1 MKINY
6 TGLRTKFQKVK
17 QEFYMNTKIYRLFI
31 PLLILLLA
39 SLACATLSGGN
50 PTAPT
55 VTVPTIA
62 VPTVDVPTVEIP
74 SGSDVTEP
82 TPAPEGGDSGQN
94 TTAGADTLNLD
105 DPALFASPA
114 DVNSYRVNLV
124 FTFTGQAGDGT
135 AINSSIQGEGAFSV
149 NPSQMSFTFQ
159 TSSADVPL
167 GTMEIVQVEDTM
179 YMSSAELGCFSLP
192 VDQGTSENPYEE
204 LMNTGGFLT
213 GQATRVQP
221 DETLNGIPVY
231 AYEITSA
238 NLSTTDSSTQD
249 FTEITYGRV
258 YVAKDTGYL
267 VGIVMDGRGKNTI
280 DGSNTDIVGEVH
292 FEVNYYDQNQ
302 PVTVTVPE
310 ACAQGDTGSG
320 VTSGSFPVPEGASDL
335 ISMTGMTTFSSDKT
349 PEELSQFYKTE
360 MVAAGWTMGDE
371 LNVTGL
377 VTLTF
382 TKDGKTATVT
392 ITADPSTG
400 KTLVA
405 IFEG

>member
-1 MKINY
+1 
-6 TGLRTKFQKVK
+6 
-17 QEFYMNTKIYRLFI
+17 MNTKIHRLFI
-31 PLLILLLA
+31 PLLILMLA
-39 SLACATLSGGN
+39 SLACATLTGGN
-50 PTAPT
+50 PAAPD
-55 VTVPTIA
+55 VTVPTIV
-62 VPTVDVPTVEIP
+62 VPTVDVPDVEIP
-74 SGSDVTEP
+74 TVPDVTNP
-82 TPAPEGGDSGQN
+82 TPAPEGGDSEQN
-94 TTAGADTLNLD
+94 TTAGTDTLNLD

-124 FTFTGQAGDGT
+124 FTFSGQASDGT
-135 AINSSIQGEGAFSV
+135 AVNSSIRGEGAFSV

-167 GTMEIVQVEDTM
+167 GTMEIVQVDDTM

-213 GQATRVQP
+213 GQATRIQP

-231 AYEITSA
+231 VYEITSA

-249 FTEITYGRV
+249 FTEITNGRV
-258 YVAKDTGYL
+258 YIAKDTGYL
-267 VGIVMDGRGKNTI
+267 VGIVMDGQGKNTI
-280 DGSNTDIVGEVH
+280 DGSNMDLVGNVH

-302 PVTVTVPE
+302 PVTVTVPA

-320 VTSGSFPVPEGASDL
+320 VSSGSFPVPEGVSDL

-349 PEELSQFYKTE
+349 PEELAQYYKTE
-360 MVAAGWTMGDE
+360 MAAAGWTAGEEISM
-371 LNVTGL
+371 TGF

-392 ITADPSTG
+392 ITADASTG
-400 KTLVA
+400 KTLVL
-405 IFEG
+405 IVEG